1 MLNMM
6 LKCAESEAD
15 MQQHLHKRSAEAV
28 VAGQTSMGA
37 HFSIFGTVLTAN
49 ESVSSFG
56 FTFPSTVQ
64 SL

>member
-28 VAGQTSMGA
+28 VVGQTSMGA
-37 HFSIFGTVLTAN
+37 HFLHFFCAVLTAN

-56 FTFPSTVQ
+56 FALAF
-64 SL
+64 